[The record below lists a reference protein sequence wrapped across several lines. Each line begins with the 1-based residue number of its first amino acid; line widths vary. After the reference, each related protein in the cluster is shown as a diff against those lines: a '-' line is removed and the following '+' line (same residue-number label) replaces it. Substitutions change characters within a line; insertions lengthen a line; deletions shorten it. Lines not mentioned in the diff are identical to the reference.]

1 MTNGNDMRELSV
13 VEANAVSGG
22 LMLSNTSIGAHLP
35 YYAAYNPYVS
45 PLDIHALNP
54 QPLPPKVASFAG
66 F

>member
-1 MTNGNDMRELSV
+1 MTNANIRELAI
-13 VEANAVSGG
+13 VEADTVSGG
-22 LMLSNTSIGAHLP
+22 VGVLNTSIGWNLP

-54 QPLPPKVASFAG
+54 QPLPPKVASFAA